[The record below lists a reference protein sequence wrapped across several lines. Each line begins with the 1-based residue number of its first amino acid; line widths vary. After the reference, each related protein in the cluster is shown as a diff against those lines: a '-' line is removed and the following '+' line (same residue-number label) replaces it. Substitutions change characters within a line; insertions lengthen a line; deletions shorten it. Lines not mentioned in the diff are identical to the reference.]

1 MFLSILHNKSRVKA
15 LPHDVEWKCHGVFVH
30 ERSANLCAS
39 LASVLKQQFIQTQ
52 ACQLVH

>member
-39 LASVLKQQFIQTQ
+39 LASALKQQFIQTQ